1 MRDLERSAQI
11 GFAEESKERR
21 KRNRQFS
28 AECLRSYSIEFETK
42 SEGVHL
48 VVTLPDR
55 VIDFWPGTGLFT
67 DRHTKQNGR
76 GVHNLVKKIYS
87 LTGRPEPAPLP
98 PKEDIRSG
106 MLAADALGAG

>member
-11 GFAEESKERR
+11 GFAQESKERR
-21 KRNRQFS
+21 NRNRQFS
-28 AECLRSYSIEFETK
+28 AVCLRSYDIDFETK
-42 SEGVHL
+42 NEGAHL
-48 VVTLPDR
+48 VIALPDR

-98 PKEDIRSG
+98 PKES
-106 MLAADALGAG
+106 MPAG